1 MLSGKEQDGLGP
13 SQQPSLLELA
23 FVFLKLGTIAFG
35 GPAAHIAMMED
46 EFVRRRQWIT
56 AADFLD
62 RVGAA
67 NLLPGPSSTEVAI
80 FIGHAKR
87 GWAGLLVAG
96 CCFIIPAAG
105 LVALIAAAYVR
116 FGSLPQV
123 AGILV
128 AIKPVV
134 IAIILQAL
142 WSLARTAVKTKTL
155 ACIGVISVALSA
167 VGIAPLIVLASAG
180 IASAAAQW
188 LDRREHRT
196 LLAIPAPKPAL
207 LLGATAAVAMVPVT
221 MLRLFLSFLKIGSVV
236 FGSGYVLLAFLR
248 AEFIDRLHW
257 ITEKQLID
265 AVAVGQF
272 TPGPVFTT
280 ATFIGYLVAGIPG
293 AMVAT
298 LGIFLPGFLLVA
310 VSGPLIPKLRR
321 SPTAGVHVG
330 WSGGRISGFDGRRGS
345 AAWTGCDY
353 ELVHGPDL
361 CRQRRRAHTFPRQF
375 GLADRWGGVDWVDRA
390 PGGPGV
396 VILSCFCDAR
406 SSMQKCGAPE
416 DRNDR
421 VRVVVSEDFTK
432 ARAFLGHPFGSG
444 LAESD
449 AVSLPDSTQ
458 EYLVP
463 IFS

>member
-1 MLSGKEQDGLGP
+1 MLSGKEQAGLGP

-46 EFVRRRQWIT
+46 EFVCRRQWIT

-67 NLLPGPSSTEVAI
+67 NLIPGPSSTEVAI

-87 GWAGLLVAG
+87 GLVGLLVAG
-96 CCFIIPAAG
+96 CCFIIPAAV
-105 LVALIAAAYVR
+105 LVALIAAVYVR

-123 AGILV
+123 AGILA

-155 ACIGVISVALSA
+155 ACIGAISVALSA

-196 LLAIPAPKPAL
+196 LLAIPLSRPLSL
-207 LLGATAAVAMVPVT
+207 LLGATAAVAMIPVSL
-221 MLRLFLSFLKIGSVV
+221 LRLFLSFLKIGSVV

-293 AMVAT
+293 AVVAT
-298 LGIFLPGFLLVA
+298 LGIFLPGFLLVV

-321 SPTAGVHVG
+321 SPTAGALLDGVVVG
-330 WSGGRISGFDGRRGS
+330 SLALMAVVAAQLGRAAITDWFTAVIFVASAVTLIRFRVNSVWLIGG
-345 AAWTGCDY
+345 AALIGLIAPW
-353 ELVHGPDL
+353 
-361 CRQRRRAHTFPRQF
+361 A
-375 GLADRWGGVDWVDRA
+375 GLA
-390 PGGPGV
+390 
-396 VILSCFCDAR
+396 L
-406 SSMQKCGAPE
+406 
-416 DRNDR
+416 
-421 VRVVVSEDFTK
+421 
-432 ARAFLGHPFGSG
+432 
-444 LAESD
+444 
-449 AVSLPDSTQ
+449 
-458 EYLVP
+458 
-463 IFS
+463 